1 MALGITQNLK
11 KSVLPADKKD
21 IFNISTQ
28 IEENE
33 TTVNSDRGW
42 EISDKIEEISVRGR
56 LKENSHFWKN
66 ESKPAL
72 LVQNIIDNGYTMPF
86 ITIPRLRIWSHS
98 LKKSLMENF
107 IFCAVYYKKT

>member
-21 IFNISTQ
+21 IFNICTQ

-42 EISDKIEEISVRGR
+42 EISDKIVEISVRER

-72 LVQNIIDNGYTMPF
+72 LVQNIIGNGYTMPF